1 MKQYE
6 VLKWASLFLA
16 EHNCEKKIADILLQH
31 HLQVTASEFYM
42 MMQEK
47 ISENIVNQYKADIIK
62 HVETGIPV
70 QHLTGYAYFYGR
82 KFIVNKDVL
91 IPRPETE
98 ELVKHVIELAQQSN
112 RQKPLN
118 IIDIGTG
125 SGVIAI
131 TLSLELTNVNIYAT
145 DISHDALAV
154 AKENAKDHH
163 ANISFF
169 QGQFLQPIIEEEI
182 KADIIVSNPPYI
194 KESDKKGLS
203 RTVKNFDPHLSLF
216 AKEDG
221 LAAYQ
226 RIIQEV
232 PKVADPNSH
241 VVFEIGY
248 DQGNAVR
255 QLFTDTFPLSDVRII
270 QDMNGKD
277 RIVSAWL

>member
-1 MKQYE
+1 MKKQMKQYE

-16 EHNCEKKIADILLQH
+16 EHNCEKRIADILLQH

-154 AKENAKDHH
+154 AKVNAKDHQ
-163 ANISFF
+163 ANISYF
-169 QGQFLQPIIEEEI
+169 QGNFLQPIIEEEI
-182 KADIIVSNPPYI
+182 KA
-194 KESDKKGLS
+194 
-203 RTVKNFDPHLSLF
+203 
-216 AKEDG
+216 
-221 LAAYQ
+221 
-226 RIIQEV
+226 
-232 PKVADPNSH
+232 
-241 VVFEIGY
+241 
-248 DQGNAVR
+248 
-255 QLFTDTFPLSDVRII
+255 
-270 QDMNGKD
+270 
-277 RIVSAWL
+277 